1 MSGRNTPTSHCY
13 YMSVMP
19 VCQALGMDGDES
31 IEECV
36 VAAAHRGGGHRRRVF
51 LVYFDGDLM

>member
-1 MSGRNTPTSHCY
+1 ML
-13 YMSVMP
+13 
-19 VCQALGMDGDES
+19 VCQALGMDDNES

-51 LVYFDGDLM
+51 RVHLDGDLM